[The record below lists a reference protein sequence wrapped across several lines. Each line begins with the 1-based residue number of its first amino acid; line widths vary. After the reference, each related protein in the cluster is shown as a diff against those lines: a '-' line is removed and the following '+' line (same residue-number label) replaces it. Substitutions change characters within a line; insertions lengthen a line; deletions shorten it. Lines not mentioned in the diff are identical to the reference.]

1 METFVINFSL
11 FLFLFWGLYVLF
23 FKKETFFNHNRVY
36 LILAPILAAV
46 IPFILINQLNFN
58 QGNTF
63 NWQEITPLLFTEN
76 IEEVNINTESTN
88 SNIVDLT
95 LKNILIIAYLLGAAF
110 MLFNFFRKLKQY
122 YTLKNKA
129 KPMQTAIGKVYTL
142 QNSKA
147 AFTFLNKIFI
157 GDQLENEVQK
167 EILQHEAVHKKQKH
181 SFDLVYYEILKI
193 TFWFHPAIYSLQ
205 NQIKLI
211 HEYIADAKVSSQIS
225 IKKYYENLLNGF
237 FGVKQI
243 SFTSQFFNHSL
254 IKKRIIM
261 LQKSKSNKT
270 ALLKYLMVIPLSLA
284 MLTYVS
290 CSQDESMT
298 QPENNKQETS
308 EVENIIKLEV
318 EDVHNL
324 SEDEQKVFAS
334 QLSKILSNNTPTQ
347 FVLFD
352 DYEEKSI
359 TINKEARANLSSKKS
374 QLNPETE
381 SVSSDELTFSVIDTP
396 PLYIGCDDNL
406 SKEEAKKCFSQKI
419 SEFVGSNFNTD
430 LAEENGLTGLH
441 RIYVQFK
448 ISKEGQITDVRSRSP
463 YAYLRDEAERVIN
476 NLPQM
481 KPGENKGQKVG
492 VLYSLPISF
501 NIE

>member
-11 FLFLFWGLYVLF
+11 FLFLFWGLYILF
-23 FKKETFFNHNRVY
+23 FKKETFFQQNRAY
-36 LILAPILAAV
+36 LILTPILAAV
-46 IPFILINQLNFN
+46 LPFILINQLNIN
-58 QGNTF
+58 QENTI

-76 IEEVNINTESTN
+76 IEEVNINAANTN
-88 SNIVDLT
+88 SNIVDFT
-95 LKNILIIAYLLGAAF
+95 LKNGLAIVYFLGVAF

-122 YTLKNKA
+122 HILKKKA
-129 KPMQTAIGKVYTL
+129 ESMQTAFGEVYVI

-157 GDQLENEVQK
+157 GDLLENEAQK
-167 EILQHEAVHKKQKH
+167 EILQHEVVHKKQKH

-193 TFWFHPAIYSLQ
+193 IFWFHPAIYSLQ

-211 HEYIADAKVSSQIS
+211 HEYIADAKVSSRIS
-225 IKKYYENLLNGF
+225 KKKYYENLLNGF

-290 CSQDESMT
+290 CSQDEAIT
-298 QPENNKQETS
+298 QPENEEFETTEIEKIIRL
-308 EVENIIKLEV
+308 EVENV
-318 EDVHNL
+318 NNL
-324 SEDEQKVFAS
+324 SENEKQEFATH
-334 QLSKILSNNTPTQ
+334 LSEILSNNTPTQ

-352 DYEEKSI
+352 EYEEKSI
-359 TINKEARANLSSKKS
+359 IINEDNSINYPPTPPTPPTPTS
-374 QLNPETE
+374 
-381 SVSSDELTFSVIDTP
+381 SSDGISFAVIDTP
-396 PLYIGCDDNL
+396 PLYIGCDANL

-419 SEFVGSNFNTD
+419 SEFVGSNFNID
-430 LAEENGLTGLH
+430 LAKENGLTGVH

-448 ISKEGQITDVRSRSP
+448 ISKEGQITDVKSRSKHTF
-463 YAYLRDEAERVIN
+463 LGEEAERVIK

-481 KPGENKGQKVG
+481 KPGENDGQKVG

-501 NIE
+501 EIK

>member
-11 FLFLFWGLYVLF
+11 FLFLFWGLYILF
-23 FKKETFFNHNRVY
+23 FKKETFFHHNRVY
-36 LILAPILAAV
+36 LILTPILATV
-46 IPFILINQLNFN
+46 LPFILINQLNIN

-76 IEEVNINTESTN
+76 IEEVNINAANTN
-88 SNIVDLT
+88 SNIVDLSF
-95 LKNILIIAYLLGAAF
+95 KNVLIIVYFLGVAF
-110 MLFNFFRKLKQY
+110 MLFNFFRKLKLY
-122 YTLKNKA
+122 HVLKNKA
-129 KPMQTAIGKVYTL
+129 KSMQTAFGEVYVI

-157 GDQLENEVQK
+157 GDLLENEAQK
-167 EILQHEAVHKKQKH
+167 EILQHEVVHKKQKH

-193 TFWFHPAIYSLQ
+193 IFWFHPSIYSLQ

-211 HEYIADAKVSSQIS
+211 HEYIADAKVSSRIS
-225 IKKYYENLLNGF
+225 KKKYYENLLNGF
-237 FGVKQI
+237 FDVKQI

-352 DYEEKSI
+352 EYEEKSI
-359 TINKEARANLSSKKS
+359 TINEEVRANLSSNESKIIT
-374 QLNPETE
+374 ETE
-381 SVSSDELTFSVIDTP
+381 SASSDEISFAIIDTP
-396 PLYIGCDDNL
+396 PLYIGCDANL

-419 SEFVGSNFNTD
+419 SEFVGSNFNID
-430 LAEENGLTGLH
+430 LAKENGLTGVH
-441 RIYVQFK
+441 RIYVRFK
-448 ISKEGQITDVRSRSP
+448 ISKEGQITDVQSRSKNSF
-463 YAYLRDEAERVIN
+463 LGEEAERVIK

-481 KPGENKGQKVG
+481 KPGENDGQKVG

-501 NIE
+501 EIK